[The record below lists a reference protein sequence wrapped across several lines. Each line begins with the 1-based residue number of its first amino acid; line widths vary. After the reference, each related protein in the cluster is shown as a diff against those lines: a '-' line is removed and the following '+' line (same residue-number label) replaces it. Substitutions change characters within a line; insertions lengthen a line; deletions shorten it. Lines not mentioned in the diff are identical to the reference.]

1 MCYSA
6 EASFGSGALLLGA
19 GAWCARTAARKSPWF
34 WPFAVVPVLFGVQ
47 QCTEGFVWLGIHGE
61 KPLLVEV
68 SSRIYLLFAIAFWP
82 FWYSFAAWKMEVD
95 PRKKSF
101 LGFWMGM
108 SLIWVLAYLMAI
120 RGDAGVPIACE
131 SGHSVRYNYSDS
143 GGLWKTGVSKWIS
156 RVVYL
161 VTAILPVLVMT
172 HRKLLLA
179 PAIGAS
185 VTAFAAALYYDH
197 AFTSVWCL
205 WSALVSALI
214 ARSVWL
220 APAKAEDLYLKE
232 SKFRATGA
240 LCGSV

>member
-6 EASFGSGALLLGA
+6 EASFGSGALLLA
-19 GAWCARTAARKSPWF
+19 VGAWSLRTAVRKSRWM
-34 WPFAVVPVLFGVQ
+34 WPYAVVPVLFGVQ

-61 KPLLVEV
+61 KPWLVEAA
-68 SSRIYLLFAIAFWP
+68 SRFYLLFAIAFWP
-82 FWYSFAAWKMEVD
+82 FWYSFAAWKTEVNHQ
-95 PRKKSF
+95 KKGF
-101 LGFWMGM
+101 LGFWMGL
-108 SLIWVLAYLMAI
+108 SLIWVLAYLISI

-143 GGLWKTGVSKWIS
+143 GGLWKTTEGKWLS
-156 RVVYL
+156 RTLYL
-161 VTAILPVLVMT
+161 LTALVPNLVMT
-172 HRKLLLA
+172 HRRYLWGPVLT
-179 PAIGAS
+179 AS
-185 VTAFAAALYYDH
+185 ASALAAALYYDH

-220 APAKAEDLYLKE
+220 APAKAEDLFLKE

>member
-1 MCYSA
+1 
-6 EASFGSGALLLGA
+6 
-19 GAWCARTAARKSPWF
+19 
-34 WPFAVVPVLFGVQ
+34 
-47 QCTEGFVWLGIHGE
+47 
-61 KPLLVEV
+61 
-68 SSRIYLLFAIAFWP
+68 
-82 FWYSFAAWKMEVD
+82 
-95 PRKKSF
+95 
-101 LGFWMGM
+101 MGM

-143 GGLWKTGVSKWIS
+143 GGLWKTGLSKWMS
-156 RVVYL
+156 RSLYL
-161 VTAILPVLVMT
+161 LTALIPVLVMS

-179 PAIGAS
+179 PSLVAS
-185 VTAFAAALYYDH
+185 ASALVAALYFDH
-197 AFTSVWCL
+197 AFTSVWCI